1 MRIHFIIG
9 ATGVGK
15 TALAT
20 ELARRHEVPV
30 VVLDRFQVFREL
42 SAGTGRPYDH
52 ECEGTERIY
61 LCDRSVRE
69 GELALRT
76 AEKLFFHQ
84 LDQVAARSPNPS
96 GGIDCIVEGGSISLL
111 GAVFGGIPL
120 RSYRITLAYV
130 PTGEPRQY
138 REKLRRRAQDWLDR
152 GDQRTLVDEAL
163 YVLRAFPEQ
172 ADFLASIVS
181 YKALVRRAKGKHLAL
196 EGLVD
201 EIVQDVFNYAQAQV
215 ALMEEIVARQS
226 AACMP
231 MARVLQKR
239 A

>member
-15 TALAT
+15 TGLAT
-20 ELARRHEVPV
+20 ELARRHEIPV

-69 GELALRT
+69 GELDLRT

-84 LDQVAARSPNPS
+84 LEQVAARGPNS
-96 GGIDCIVEGGSISLL
+96 SNGIDCIVEGGSISLL
-111 GAVFGGIPL
+111 RAVFGGIPL

-130 PTGEPRQY
+130 PTGEPRKY
-138 REKLRRRAQDWLDR
+138 REKLRERAQGWLNRGDRRA
-152 GDQRTLVDEAL
+152 LVDEAL
-163 YVLRAFPEQ
+163 YVLHAFPEQ
-172 ADFLASIVS
+172 ADFLESIVS
-181 YKALVRRAKGKHLAL
+181 YKALVRRAKGTHLVL
-196 EGLVD
+196 EGLID

-226 AACMP
+226 PACMP
-231 MARVLQKR
+231 IARLLDKR
-239 A
+239 V